1 MGVLKHPDSRK
12 LIRSERA
19 TAMVFEDVHSKAL
32 LSRIEQIAPSEATV
46 LIIGE
51 TGTGKELVARQI
63 HQLSR
68 RRGQPFVAVNCGA
81 FSESLVESELF
92 GHEKG
97 AFTGASDARAGWFE
111 AANGGTIFLDEIGDL
126 SLAIQV
132 KLLRVLQESEV
143 VRLGSRQSR
152 KLDIRVVT
160 ATNVKLEE
168 AVRAGKFREDL
179 YYRLKVASINL
190 LPLRQ
195 RPDDIVPLA
204 HHFIEDYCERLGYE
218 KAQLSLETQQFLKRY
233 QWPGNIRE
241 LENAIHHAL
250 LVCKGQLIQPDD
262 FQING
267 FQLSGFQL
275 AVSPALEQNL
285 LCQIPEGIS
294 LQQVLA
300 HYFEKGIENLDE
312 QLEAEIIEAAYQYCH
327 HNQLHT
333 AKLLGISRNIAR
345 ARLIKHGLLHPS
357 YRSRQ
362 FNSELSEARAQ
373 PVYS

>member
-19 TAMVFEDVHSKAL
+19 TAMVFEDQHSKAL

-68 RRGQPFVAVNCGA
+68 RHRQPFVAVNCGA

-92 GHEKG
+92 GHERG
-97 AFTGASDARAGWFE
+97 AFTGASDSRAGWFE

-143 VRLGSRQSR
+143 VRLGSRQSK
-152 KLDIRVVT
+152 KLDIRVVA

-179 YYRLKVASINL
+179 YYRLKVASIDL

-204 HHFIEDYCERLGYE
+204 NHFIEDYCERLGYDN
-218 KAQLSLETQQFLKRY
+218 AQLGIETRQFLKQY
-233 QWPGNIRE
+233 HWPGNIRE
-241 LENAIHHAL
+241 LENAIHHSL
-250 LVCKGQLIQPDD
+250 LVCKGQIIQPTDV
-262 FQING
+262 
-267 FQLSGFQL
+267 QLSGL
-275 AVSPALEQNL
+275 LPAQFNEQNFSYSAV
-285 LCQIPEGIS
+285 QGGS
-294 LQQVLA
+294 LKQVLA
-300 HYFEKGIENLDE
+300 QWFEKGIENLDE
-312 QLEAEIIEAAYQYCH
+312 QLEAEITKAAYEYCH

-345 ARLIKHGLLHPS
+345 ARLIKHGLLRPS

-362 FNSELSEARAQ
+362 GVINQGKELVA
-373 PVYS
+373 YS

>member
-19 TAMVFEDVHSKAL
+19 TAMVFEDSRSKAL
-32 LSRIEQIAPSEATV
+32 LSHIEQIAPSEATV

-111 AANGGTIFLDEIGDL
+111 AAKGGTIFLDEIGDL

-152 KLDIRVVT
+152 KLDIRVVA

-179 YYRLKVASINL
+179 YYRLKVAAINL

-195 RPDDIVPLA
+195 RVDDIVPLA
-204 HHFIEDYCERLGYE
+204 QHFIEDYCERLGYDN
-218 KAQLSLETQQFLKRY
+218 AQLSSNTQQFLKQY
-233 QWPGNIRE
+233 HWPGNIRE

-250 LVCKGQLIQPDD
+250 LVCKGHSIQPDD
-262 FQING
+262 FQ
-267 FQLSGFQL
+267 LSGL
-275 AVSPALEQNL
+275 ISPQFIASTASYSAQ
-285 LCQIPEGIS
+285 QTGS
-294 LQQVLA
+294 LQQILA
-300 HYFEKGIENLDE
+300 QYFEKGIENLDE
-312 QLEAEIIEAAYQYCH
+312 LLEAEIIEAAYQYCH

-362 FNSELSEARAQ
+362 FNADTKVRENPCKNPA
-373 PVYS
+373 VYS

>member
-19 TAMVFEDVHSKAL
+19 TAMVFEDSRSKAL
-32 LSRIEQIAPSEATV
+32 LSHIEQIAPSEATV

-152 KLDIRVVT
+152 KLDIRVVA

-179 YYRLKVASINL
+179 YYRLKVAAINL

-195 RPDDIVPLA
+195 RVDDIVPLA
-204 HHFIEDYCERLGYE
+204 QHFIEDYCERLGYDN
-218 KAQLSLETQQFLKRY
+218 AQLSSNTQQFLKQY
-233 QWPGNIRE
+233 HWPGNIRE

-250 LVCKGQLIQPDD
+250 LVCKGHSIQPDD
-262 FQING
+262 FQ
-267 FQLSGFQL
+267 LSGL
-275 AVSPALEQNL
+275 ISPQFIASTASYSAQ
-285 LCQIPEGIS
+285 QTGS
-294 LQQVLA
+294 LQQILA
-300 HYFEKGIENLDE
+300 QYFEKGIENLDE
-312 QLEAEIIEAAYQYCH
+312 LLEAEIIEAAYQYCH

-362 FNSELSEARAQ
+362 FNADTKVRENPA
-373 PVYS
+373 VYS